1 MAPRISV
8 VLPSYNHEAY
18 EERALRSVLE
28 QDVDDLELVVVDDG
42 SRDGSRDVIRAVLA
56 EAGSRRTIFHEQ
68 ENAGSHAAIAR
79 GLELAGGEIVAL
91 LNSDDEYAPGRLRRA
106 LEAAPARGDFLLFTG
121 LEVVDGAGHP
131 LPPRDDVPRWYQ
143 LALRQSLCCPTVGF
157 ALLCNNIAVTSGNL
171 VFSRGLAARAG
182 GFAAWRFCPDWAFVL
197 NCTRLVEPIFVPD
210 PLYRYRVHE
219 ANTIDQAEVRDID
232 AEYGRFAG
240 EYLRAC
246 AARAPENPLAPC
258 PANWPW
264 FFPYFARTRR
274 RFDSRLLAELVDD
287 ASLCAWPGT
296 AAGAWSSWAGGV
308 LELHARDDLGRLLSA
323 AGAGGLPAHEG
334 QALLRELALVR
345 LGVHRRWPDFAPR
358 GVSELELL
366 REWVRATR

>member
-18 EERALRSVLE
+18 VERALRSVLE

-121 LEVVDGAGHP
+121 LEVVDGAGQP

-182 GFAAWRFCPDWAFVL
+182 GFAPWRFCPDWSFAL
-197 NCTRLVEPIFVPD
+197 RCTRLVEPIFLSEC
-210 PLYRYRVHE
+210 LYRYRVHE
-219 ANTIDQAEVRDID
+219 ANTIDAANVRDID
-232 AEYGRFAG
+232 AEYGRFAS
-240 EYLRAC
+240 EYLRLC
-246 AARAPENPLAPC
+246 ADQAPENPLAPC
-258 PANWPW
+258 ARNWPW
-264 FFPYFARTRR
+264 YFPYFARTRR
-274 RFDSRLLAELVDD
+274 RFDSGLLVDLYED
-287 ASLCAWPGT
+287 ARLCAWP
-296 AAGAWSSWAGGV
+296 APRAGDWAPWAGGV
-308 LELHARDDLGRLLSA
+308 LELHERDDLGRLVAASGDERLSA
-323 AGAGGLPAHEG
+323 REG
-334 QALLRELALVR
+334 QVLLRELALAR
-345 LGVHRRWPDFAPR
+345 LGTLRRWPEFAPP
-358 GVSELELL
+358 GVTDLELA
-366 REWVRATR
+366 REWAQATR